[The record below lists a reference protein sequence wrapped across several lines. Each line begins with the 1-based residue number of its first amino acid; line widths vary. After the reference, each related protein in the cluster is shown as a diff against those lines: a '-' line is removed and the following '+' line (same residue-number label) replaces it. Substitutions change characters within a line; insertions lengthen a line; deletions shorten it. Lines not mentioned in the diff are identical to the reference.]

1 MQNCRFAKNVPGPFY
16 TTGDCL
22 ACGIPEVMAPA
33 LLAALDEDNSDTYFL
48 RQPATPEEVEQACR
62 AIEVCCTDALRYG
75 GRDPKIIMRLGNNAN
90 CCDHPLSEHRKWLW
104 SLLHI

>member
-22 ACGIPEVMAPA
+22 ACGIPEAMAPA
-33 LLAALDEDNSDTYFL
+33 LLAALNDDNSDTYFL

-75 GRDPKIIMRLGNNAN
+75 GRDPKIIMRLGNNAG
-90 CCDHPLSEHRKWLW
+90 CCDHPLSEPRKWLW